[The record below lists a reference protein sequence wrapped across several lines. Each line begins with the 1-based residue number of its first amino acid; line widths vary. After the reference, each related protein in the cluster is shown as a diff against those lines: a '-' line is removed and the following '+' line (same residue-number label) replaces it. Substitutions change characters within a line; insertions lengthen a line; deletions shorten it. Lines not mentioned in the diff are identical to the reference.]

1 MKLRIGWHTMQQIDN
16 NASNILF
23 VRREVFFKKSI
34 LFIKQHSLNYILGMY
49 LEMLQNTCIFT
60 YLLVKKPL
68 HVVITGS
75 CRTFKKAVVGEMAC
89 IVQLAVFGVVLFLV
103 VERQTSTV
111 VFTQQVAL
119 NWA

>member
-1 MKLRIGWHTMQQIDN
+1 
-16 NASNILF
+16 
-23 VRREVFFKKSI
+23 
-34 LFIKQHSLNYILGMY
+34 MY
-49 LEMLQNTCIFT
+49 LEMLQQYVYFH
-60 YLLVKKPL
+60 LPFGEKPS
-68 HVVITGS
+68 HVAITGS

-89 IVQLAVFGVVLFLV
+89 IVQLAVFGVVHFLV